1 MEIKRLAHRK
11 AVILFSVDQ
20 TTTEIEFSLG
30 KHRP

>member
-1 MEIKRLAHRK
+1 MEIKRSMHRK
-11 AVILFSVDQ
+11 AAILFSADQ